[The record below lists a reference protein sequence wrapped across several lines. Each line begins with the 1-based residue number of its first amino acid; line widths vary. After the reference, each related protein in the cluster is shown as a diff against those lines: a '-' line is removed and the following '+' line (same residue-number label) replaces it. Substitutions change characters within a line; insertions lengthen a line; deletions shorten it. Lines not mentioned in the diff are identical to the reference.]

1 VGSLE
6 KRIGALEGR
15 IPQPKSREDE
25 AGEARQR
32 IIATL
37 NRYAACISHN
47 EQVADEMAKLREQG
61 IPYREALVEA
71 KDIVVARHPNGGP
84 ELVATMKQM
93 HEDLG
98 RTGRE

>member
-1 VGSLE
+1 MGRLND
-6 KRIGALEGR
+6 RISRLEGR
-15 IPQPKSREDE
+15 TPQPRSTE
-25 AGEARQR
+25 AEARR
-32 IIATL
+32 RRLIDIL
-37 NRYAACISHN
+37 DRYAACISQN
-47 EQVADEMAKLREQG
+47 REVADEMAKLREQG

-84 ELVATMKQM
+84 ELVAAMKQV